1 VCLPPPAGVWGDL
14 CAKVWHMKRAVIILG
29 IVLLALGLAAVLH
42 PTYTYHKQE
51 QVAKI
56 GAFQATVDEERTAQ
70 IPPLAIASVIVCGLA
85 LVLIGSRMKG

>member
-1 VCLPPPAGVWGDL
+1 
-14 CAKVWHMKRAVIILG
+14 MKRGLIVLGVVLLVLG
-29 IVLLALGLAAVLH
+29 IAAVLH

-70 IPPLAIASVIVCGLA
+70 IPPPAIAAVLVSGIA
-85 LVLIGSRMKG
+85 LVLIGSRMKS

>member
-1 VCLPPPAGVWGDL
+1 
-14 CAKVWHMKRAVIILG
+14 MKRAVIIPG
-29 IVLLALGLAAVLH
+29 IVLLVLGLAAVLH

-70 IPPLAIASVIVCGLA
+70 IPPLAIVAVIVCGLA
-85 LVLIGSRMKG
+85 LVLIGARMKA

>member
-1 VCLPPPAGVWGDL
+1 VKLG
-14 CAKVWHMKRAVIILG
+14 VIILG
-29 IVLLALGLAAVLH
+29 IVLLVLGLAAVLH

-70 IPPLAIASVIVCGLA
+70 ISPLAVAAVIVSGLA
-85 LVLIGSRMKG
+85 LVLIGSRMNA

>member
-1 VCLPPPAGVWGDL
+1 
-14 CAKVWHMKRAVIILG
+14 MKLGVIILG
-29 IVLLALGLAAVLH
+29 IVLLVLGLAAVLH

-70 IPPLAIASVIVCGLA
+70 ISPLAVAAVIVSGLA
-85 LVLIGSRMKG
+85 LVLIGSRMNA

>member
-1 VCLPPPAGVWGDL
+1 
-14 CAKVWHMKRAVIILG
+14 MKRGLIVLGMVLVVLG
-29 IVLLALGLAAVLH
+29 IAAVLH

-70 IPPLAIASVIVCGLA
+70 IPPAAIAAVLGSGIA
-85 LVLIGSRMKG
+85 LVLIGSRMKS